1 MALLELIRGPE
12 DVRRLTRDQLQPLAD
27 EVRRRLIDVVSQT
40 GGHIGAGL
48 GVVELT
54 VALGYCFDSPRDKI
68 VWDVGHQGYP
78 WKILTGRND
87 RLPTLR
93 QAGGLSGFLRR
104 TESPHDQFGA
114 GHAGTGLSA
123 AYGIAAARDLVG
135 EQFKV
140 VAVVGD
146 GALTCGLPYEAM
158 NNAGHSGRDII
169 MVLNDN
175 GMSIAPNVGAIN
187 KYLGSI
193 IASPITVRI
202 RERVKA
208 LIESVSHIVG
218 GQKLV
223 DFAKTMEESIKNFWS
238 PGMLFEE
245 LGFRYFGPIDGHNIP
260 QLVQTFE
267 IVKTLRGPRVVHII
281 TEKGK
286 GFPLPEPDTEKYHAR
301 APYDPVTGELRPVKA
316 GPPQWTTVFGEA
328 ITQLAGEYP
337 KLVAITAAR
346 PSGTGTGIFQK
357 KWPDR
362 FFDVGIAEAHAT
374 TFAGGLATQ
383 GIRPVV
389 AIYSTFLQRAYDS
402 IIHDI
407 AIQQL
412 PVIFCLDRAGMVGED
427 GQTHMGLYDIAYLLA
442 VPHMTV
448 TAPKDGA
455 ELIGLLR
462 CALEHTAG
470 PFSKGCCTTAGCS
483 SPWKTAPSPAGS
495 APSSPRW
502 CRRSP
507 RKPASSRSVSPTAL
521 TSMRPARSSLQRSVS
536 PASGS
541 RRGCA
546 RWPRSNR
553 SPTHERRGRRQ
564 PQLPRSQEDPRASR
578 AGRAPARGHPVH
590 RGGNRASLARACAPP
605 PAAPPR
611 AAARLPDH
619 PGGRRHPVA
628 RGPDAQRRPY
638 AHPGGE
644 PRSGRLPDH
653 RYLADPRLGARRPRA
668 PGLRHRVA
676 PRLGAV
682 HRGQAGPE
690 SRRTD
695 RVERRR
701 GAQGRRGACDP
712 APRVRGRR
720 RSRAVLGGRDR
731 GGHAHRLHGVRAVGG
746 RTDRR
751 AERGRHCRGGHLP
764 AHPRRPAA
772 RRALERRHRRR
783 ADSSLDRGGAGLLRR
798 SGRHDHEHR
807 RAAGREARRA
817 SSAPG
822 EARARGLLRAHA
834 QEAAVG
840 RSLRPGA

>member
-1 MALLELIRGPE
+1 MALLESIRGPE

-104 TESPHDQFGA
+104 SESSHDQFGA

-123 AYGIAAARDLVG
+123 AYGIAAARDLAG

-245 LGFRYFGPIDGHNIP
+245 LGFRYFGPIDGHNIA
-260 QLVQTFE
+260 QMVQPSE
-267 IVKTLRGPRVVHII
+267 IVKTLRGPRVVHVIP
-281 TEKGK
+281 ERGK
-286 GFPLPEPDTEKYHAR
+286 GFPLPARDTEKSHAR

-328 ITQLAGEYP
+328 LTQLAGEYP
-337 KLVAITAAR
+337 KLVAITAAM

-412 PVIFCLDRAGMVGED
+412 PVIFCLDRAGMVKAENHGQLLDRDVVDDAIVGALQERRVDRDHRPDALRGEAPGERRGVRLGDADVEETVGPLLLENAGPGPRRHGRGDRHKLGVFPRELGD
-427 GQTHMGLYDIAYLLA
+427 GLPEHRSPLGRTRLDRSQLTRDRVVGCTRVVLLGVRRRQGEALPLLGDHMDDARSLERLHDLERLHQLRDVVTIDRPEVAEPELFEQHAGRPEVLDALLHRLGEVDELLTADDVGDGLDQRLDALPD
-442 VPHMTV
+442 PHGNRTRD
-448 TAPKDGA
+448 DGA
-455 ELIGLLR
+455 EVLVDGADVGGDRHAVVVQHHDDVAAGMARIVHRLVGEAARERTVSHDGDHLELLAGEIACR
-462 CALEHTAG
+462 GDAVRRREAG
-470 PFSKGCCTTAGCS
+470 PGVPGPELVVRT
-483 SPWKTAPSPAGS
+483 
-495 APSSPRW
+495 
-502 CRRSP
+502 
-507 RKPASSRSVSPTAL
+507 L
-521 TSMRPARSSLQRSVS
+521 
-536 PASGS
+536 
-541 RRGCA
+541 
-546 RWPRSNR
+546 
-553 SPTHERRGRRQ
+553 
-564 PQLPRSQEDPRASR
+564 
-578 AGRAPARGHPVH
+578 
-590 RGGNRASLARACAPP
+590 
-605 PAAPPR
+605 AAPQEPGQ
-611 AAARLPDH
+611 ATRL
-619 PGGRRHPVA
+619 
-628 RGPDAQRRPY
+628 AQRRQAIVP
-638 AHPGGE
+638 AGEDLPGGALMAHV
-644 PRSGRLPDH
+644 PHFPGWGRET
-653 RYLADPRLGARRPRA
+653 
-668 PGLRHRVA
+668 LR
-676 PRLGAV
+676 G
-682 HRGQAGPE
+682 
-690 SRRTD
+690 
-695 RVERRR
+695 
-701 GAQGRRGACDP
+701 P
-712 APRVRGRR
+712 APPGVGEPTPACRKRSTARAASRSASARAAPTPSRVTKVDLANTA
-720 RSRAVLGGRDR
+720 SFPAVL
-731 GGHAHRLHGVRAVGG
+731 
-746 RTDRR
+746 
-751 AERGRHCRGGHLP
+751 P
-764 AHPRRPAA
+764 
-772 RRALERRHRRR
+772 
-783 ADSSLDRGGAGLLRR
+783 S
-798 SGRHDHEHR
+798 
-807 RAAGREARRA
+807 
-817 SSAPG
+817 
-822 EARARGLLRAHA
+822 
-834 QEAAVG
+834 
-840 RSLRPGA
+840 